1 MKLNQTEQF
10 IVWGIT
16 GNLTDESTVK
26 AIESSIEAF
35 KEAGILTDKGER
47 LFNEVLEHEKAS
59 GLSILHLLDD
69 DAEYTHTYQ
78 VYDMIDDNLLGVQV
92 YAELSLHEIA
102 TVVLLMAKLNHFKT
116 LRALR
121 ETIEGVG
128 GTQYSANLAALYDEV
143 RENEYSTHRSLYAKL
158 EHVLEEMGYIDKNQ

>member
-1 MKLNQTEQF
+1 MILNQIEQF
-10 IVWGIT
+10 VAWGVT
-16 GNLTDESTVK
+16 GNHTDESTVK

-47 LFNEVLEHEKAS
+47 LFNEVLEHEKES

-69 DAEYTHTYQ
+69 DAEFTHTYQ

-92 YAELSLHEIA
+92 DANLSLHEIA
-102 TVVLLMAKLNHFKT
+102 TLVLLMAQLNHPKT
-116 LRALR
+116 LQALR

-128 GTQYSANLAALYDEV
+128 GTQYSADLAALYDEV
-143 RENEYSTHRSLYAKL
+143 RDNELSTHRSLYAKL